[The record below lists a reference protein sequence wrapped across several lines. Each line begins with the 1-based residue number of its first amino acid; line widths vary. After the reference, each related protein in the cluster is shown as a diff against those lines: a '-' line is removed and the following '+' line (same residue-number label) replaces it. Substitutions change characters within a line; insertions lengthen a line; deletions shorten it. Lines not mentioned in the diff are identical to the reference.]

1 MIFESTNFLFFA
13 IKEMLFKLILNQRS
27 MVLQFKF
34 NI

>member
-13 IKEMLFKLILNQRS
+13 IKEMLILNQCS
-27 MVLQFKF
+27 MVLQYKF